1 MKTLTTS
8 KLFKCIMII
17 ISITLFWL
25 VLSGT
30 NLQTSGFLK
39 IEQRAG
45 SAELPPAA
53 QESAYLIVCMP
64 EDRVIFVNQVDGYG
78 ITIPAAMKVTENES
92 SYIRMVLED
101 EHRRMEIYKQPLTAN
116 NISANAYISYSN
128 YFLKN
133 TADHKAELQKKTD
146 INGFPT
152 VINQWS
158 RNKLLNVADDKN
170 YYACIDIMDKGFVYT
185 FLVKADIPFDQCGG
199 YEELFAGFYT
209 FPATVKPSTVKMSK
223 TENEFWNTE
232 TRDFYNQYFSP
243 ESDLTWGIFKY
254 SAPQD
259 MWELNHLEKQLEHDF
274 KFLLVYKHVQK
285 TFTPGYVKS
294 DLDKA
299 YAKGKTLELT
309 LQTTSQEAGEGNMV
323 YDILNGQY
331 DPFLQAFAAETA
343 AFGHPVLFRFGNEMN
358 GDWCE
363 YSSFHTARDPEIYKA
378 LYKYIYEI
386 FTATGAEN
394 VIWVWN
400 PNEKSFPNFKW
411 NHEIMYYPGDEYV
424 DVVGLT
430 GYNTGN
436 YYNGEKWRSFT
447 EIYDELYLK
456 AVRVSDKPLMITEFS
471 SSNAGGS
478 KEAWVE
484 DMFDNLSK
492 YPRIKVAIWWNG
504 CDLDANGQVARS
516 YFIDEPQELLKIFRD
531 HLKDC
536 K

>member
-1 MKTLTTS
+1 MKTLAVN
-8 KLFKCIMII
+8 KIYKFIAII

-25 VLSGT
+25 LLSGWSIQ
-30 NLQTSGFLK
+30 NSGLSK
-39 IEQRAG
+39 VEQRAA
-45 SAELPPAA
+45 SVELLQDVQKGP
-53 QESAYLIVCMP
+53 YLIVGLHD
-64 EDRVIFVNQVDGYG
+64 DRVRFINQVDGYG
-78 ITIPAAMKVTENES
+78 ITIPESMKITERES
-92 SYIRMVLED
+92 TNIRIVLED

-116 NISANAYISYSN
+116 NITADTYISYSN
-128 YFLKN
+128 YFLGN
-133 TADHKAELQKKTD
+133 TADHKTEIRKNTK
-146 INGFPT
+146 INGFPAQ
-152 VINQWS
+152 INQWS
-158 RNKLLNVADDKN
+158 RNKLLNVVNDKN
-170 YYACIDIMDKGFVYT
+170 FYACIDIVSKDYVYT
-185 FLVKADIPFDQCGG
+185 FLIKSDVPFNQCGG
-199 YEELFAGFYT
+199 YSDLTEEFYT
-209 FPATVKPSTVKMSK
+209 FTPMVKPTAVKFK
-223 TENEFWNTE
+223 NKINKLWNTE
-232 TRDFYNQYFSP
+232 TKEFYEQYFSP
-243 ESDLTWGIFKY
+243 ASNLTWGIFKY
-254 SAPQD
+254 SAPQN
-259 MWELNHLEKQLEHDF
+259 MEELKELENKLDYNF
-274 KFLLVYKHVQK
+274 RFLLVYKHVQK
-285 TFTPGYVKS
+285 NFKPGYVKS

-299 YAKGKTLELT
+299 YDNGKTVELT

-323 YDILNGQY
+323 YDILNGKY
-331 DPFLQAFAAETA
+331 DCFLRSFAKETA
-343 AFGHPVLFRFGNEMN
+343 EFGHPVLFRFGNEMN

-378 LYKYIYEI
+378 LYKYIYET
-386 FTATGAEN
+386 FAAAGADN

-456 AVRVSDKPLMITEFS
+456 AISISDKPLMITEFS

-478 KEAWVE
+478 KEAWVK
-484 DMFDNLSK
+484 DMFDDLDK

-516 YFIDEPQELLKIFRD
+516 YFIDEPQGLLKIFRD
-531 HLKDC
+531 HLKNY